1 MRYKIVLMY
10 ETGHEAKEM
19 SNGVNKSHGT
29 SVIETSHSENET
41 CRRENEMDYWA
52 KTAMACLQVVLVNGS
67 MQQLNS
73 NVWTCCNNLQ
83 AYLNMLR
90 ELARFSLQSLNL
102 AVALGVLAR
111 FSLHLVNLVVA
122 IVAVHR
128 YSTHLQ
134 VHKQL

>member
-1 MRYKIVLMY
+1 
-10 ETGHEAKEM
+10 M
-19 SNGVNKSHGT
+19 SNGINERSGT

-41 CRRENEMDYWA
+41 CHSENEMDHWRKNSYGL
-52 KTAMACLQVVLVNGS
+52 CLQVFLVNGS
-67 MQQLNS
+67 TQQLNTD
-73 NVWTCCNNLQ
+73 VLTCCNNLQ

-111 FSLHLVNLVVA
+111 FGLQLVNLVVA
-122 IVAVHR
+122 ILVVHSYR
-128 YSTHLQ
+128 THLQ